1 MADSPKDKDTTAA
14 ASAPKAPGFEIK
26 NVKTVSLP
34 GQQLSIVA
42 APDADL
48 VFAGGHTGEI
58 TAVDMAA
65 EKPQP
70 KAWDAHVSFVTG
82 LVLTDKHLV
91 SSGSDHQMIWWDR
104 ESRERVRTIP
114 QSKWVRHLTLSP
126 DGQVIAS
133 VCDDMVCRLWE
144 ADSGRPIRDLEG
156 HAQLTRFHLRSKLYA
171 AAFSRDG
178 SHLATVDYAGHALVW
193 ETATGRRLADVYAPF
208 FFYHDAVE
216 HGYGGIRGVDFSP
229 DGRLIALCGNLCGD
243 SSTINQSE
251 ALIQVYDWRSGKLTS
266 ELRGGNFF
274 YERVRFHHEHKW
286 LLGMGGA
293 GKGSMTLID
302 RDGQKVAEANRKS
315 VTCDMWLSK
324 NSDVC
329 LTAGWD
335 GLSKWSISSPS

>member
-14 ASAPKAPGFEIK
+14 ASAPKAQGFEIK

-126 DGQVIAS
+126 DG
-133 VCDDMVCRLWE
+133 
-144 ADSGRPIRDLEG
+144 
-156 HAQLTRFHLRSKLYA
+156 
-171 AAFSRDG
+171 
-178 SHLATVDYAGHALVW
+178 
-193 ETATGRRLADVYAPF
+193 
-208 FFYHDAVE
+208 
-216 HGYGGIRGVDFSP
+216 
-229 DGRLIALCGNLCGD
+229 RLIALCGNLCGD

-251 ALIQVYDWRSGKLTS
+251 ALIQVYDWQSGKLTS